1 MKKAITL
8 GLTTL
13 LLTGCGSNFMNY
25 SSTPKYR
32 VTDQEIEQALKLYFG
47 RLGCQ
52 YPQLQGQTYADA
64 NKLMNKLV
72 TKEIDKHM
80 RDLILSVSFGDA
92 LGRSNYTILMS
103 DPYSQQYLVNKFG
116 NKLNSK
122 ERIVLAGKKSEC
134 ESVRKNWKKQKQQ
147 ELVKKRQAEK
157 EALARKRQAEKEE
170 KARQAFYSTPQGQAY
185 LAQQRMMAQQQAMQQ
200 RAIAQRNAELEA
212 QRRYAEMQALN
223 NSMAELNNTI
233 QRTNQNNMNMYNQM
247 NQYNQM
253 QQMNRSLNNINN
265 SLQNMGGGSGIR
277 WNNVY

>member
-25 SSTPKYR
+25 SSAPKYK
-32 VTDQEIEQALKLYFG
+32 VTDNEAFFILGAYYNGLACIYPKIKNKTYNQA
-47 RLGCQ
+47 
-52 YPQLQGQTYADA
+52 
-64 NKLMNKLV
+64 
-72 TKEIDKHM
+72 
-80 RDLILSVSFGDA
+80 
-92 LGRSNYTILMS
+92 
-103 DPYSQQYLVNKFG
+103 
-116 NKLNSK
+116 
-122 ERIVLAGKKSEC
+122 
-134 ESVRKNWKKQKQQ
+134 Q
-147 ELVKKRQAEK
+147 ELISNMKTGEK
-157 EALARKRQAEKEE
+157 EATAIFGMFFITSTNTIGTYKTNIIINDPNSFNYLRDRFFMIAGDKLLLKDYKNCPDAKKRWNELNKLAATSIKERKNKELAQKRQAEKEE

-185 LAQQRMMAQQQAMQQ
+185 LAQQRMLAQQQAMQQ